1 MEIEKPAASAPH
13 PLETAASLVGGR
25 PELALLLGVSVS
37 AIGNWKFRGVPF
49 EQCMPIERA
58 TLGKISRRELRPD
71 DWSQMWPEL
80 AVAQPEP
87 AQAAIE
93 LIASGAA
100 AITKLEATAEDQ
112 VAQVALDARV
122 EIAKLAALAENQINA
137 AARAPREVWSHE
149 RREAER
155 LSRLAAGAVGT
166 PVELSAKEA

>member
-1 MEIEKPAASAPH
+1 MEELLAFINSLPADERDAWCIRCGTTQGYLRKACSKKQNLGEGICIRIEKESAAAVRC
-13 PLETAASLVGGR
+13 E
-25 PELALLLGVSVS
+25 
-37 AIGNWKFRGVPF
+37 
-49 EQCMPIERA
+49 M
-58 TLGKISRRELRPD
+58 LRPD
-71 DWSQMWPEL
+71 VDWAYLRGSLSITAVSQTECAPIAIESI
-80 AVAQPEP
+80 APIA
-87 AQAAIE
+87 AAIE
-93 LIASGAA
+93 
-100 AITKLEATAEDQ
+100 KLEVAAEDQ